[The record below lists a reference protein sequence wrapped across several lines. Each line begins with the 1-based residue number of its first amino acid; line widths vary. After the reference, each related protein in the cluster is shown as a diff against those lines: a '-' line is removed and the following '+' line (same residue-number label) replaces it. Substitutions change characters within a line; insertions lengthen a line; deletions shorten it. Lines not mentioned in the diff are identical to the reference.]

1 MTVSAIVATEVDGSS
16 RGALTEL
23 ADDDLPEG
31 DVTLAVKYSSL
42 NYKDGLAVT
51 GKGRIVRRFPMV
63 CGVDMAGVVEES
75 ASDAWQPGDEVLVT
89 GWGLSESHPGGF
101 TQRQRVRSEWVVR
114 RPQGLSLL
122 QCMAVGT
129 AGLTSM
135 LCVLALEHEGLT
147 PGAEGPVLVTG
158 AAGGVGSIA
167 VALLARLGYSVTA
180 STGRSEMH
188 EFLGSLGATEFVDRA
203 ELSTPSGR
211 PLESERWAAA
221 VDVVGG
227 ETLATVLRQTHYGGS
242 VAACGLVGS
251 SDLPTTVLPFI
262 LRAVRLLGVESVSCP
277 TEVRRPAWDR
287 LASDLPLDLL
297 DSLTSVEPLAR
308 VPELAVDIVAG
319 RIRGRVVIDVNQ

>member
-1 MTVSAIVATEVDGSS
+1 MTVSAIVATELDGSS

-31 DVTLAVKYSSL
+31 DVTVAVKYSSL

-63 CGVDMAGVVEES
+63 CGVDMAGMVEES
-75 ASDAWQPGDEVLVT
+75 TSDAWQPGDEVLVT

-101 TQRQRVRSEWVVR
+101 TQRQRVRSEWVVH
-114 RPQGLSLL
+114 RPEGLSLL

-147 PGAEGPVLVTG
+147 PEAEGPVLVTG

-180 STGRSEMH
+180 STGRSETH
-188 EFLGSLGATEFVDRA
+188 EFLGSLGAAEFVDRA

-211 PLESERWAAA
+211 PLESERWVAA

-227 ETLATVLRQTHYGGS
+227 ETLAAALRQTRYGGS

-251 SDLPTTVLPFI
+251 SDLTTTVLPFI
-262 LRAVRLLGVESVSCP
+262 LRAVRLIGVESVSCP
-277 TEVRRPAWDR
+277 MAARRPAWDR
-287 LASDLPLDLL
+287 LARDLPLDLL

-308 VPELAVDIVAG
+308 VPELAGDIVAG

>member
-23 ADDDLPEG
+23 ADGDLPEG
-31 DVTLAVKYSSL
+31 DVTVAVKYSSL
-42 NYKDGLAVT
+42 NYKDGLAVI

-89 GWGLSESHPGGF
+89 GFGLSESHPGGF
-101 TQRQRVRSEWVVR
+101 TQRQRVRTEWVVR
-114 RPQGLSLL
+114 RPEGLSLL

-147 PGAEGPVLVTG
+147 PKTEGPVLVTG

-167 VALLARLGYSVTA
+167 IALLARLGYSVTA
-180 STGRSEMH
+180 STGRSETH
-188 EFLGSLGATEFVDRA
+188 EFLGSLGAAEFVDRA

-227 ETLATVLRQTHYGGS
+227 ETLATVLRQTRYGGS

-287 LASDLPLDLL
+287 LARDLPLDLL

-308 VPELAVDIVAG
+308 VPELAGDIVAG